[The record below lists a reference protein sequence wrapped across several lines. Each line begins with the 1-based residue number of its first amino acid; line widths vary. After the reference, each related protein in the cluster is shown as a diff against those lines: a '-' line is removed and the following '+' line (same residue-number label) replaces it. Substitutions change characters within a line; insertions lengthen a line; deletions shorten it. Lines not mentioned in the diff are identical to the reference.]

1 MAGESLRPLNYFSS
15 PQYIRSEL
23 RAGVLRSRG
32 GTRLVGISEDFL
44 RGFVLACEHE
54 TGPATG
60 LVLRRCGSFFGARL
74 ARRSEAE
81 LSAYLSRSL
90 RDCTMSE
97 FTFLVSDLWQSSG
110 MGELRIDWSRGQ
122 YGFLSA
128 KLLNSPMQ
136 DIGPKGHLADDL
148 FEGLIEGF
156 IGHFTDESLTCIQTG
171 DLRLGDKDGT
181 TFVLVPPDLGTRV
194 RELRR
199 SKLSHSQIVAQL
211 GGP

>member
-1 MAGESLRPLNYFSS
+1 MPPDNLRPLNYFTS
-15 PQYIRSEL
+15 PSYLRSDL
-23 RAGVLRSRG
+23 RAGTLRSRG

-54 TGPATG
+54 TGPATS
-60 LVLRRCGSFFGARL
+60 LVLRRCGTFFGSRL
-74 ARRSEAE
+74 AVRCESE

-97 FTFLVSDLWQSSG
+97 FTLLLQDLWQGSG

-122 YGFLSA
+122 HGFLAA
-128 KLLNSPMQ
+128 KLVNSPMQ

-148 FEGLIEGF
+148 FEGIIEGF
-156 IGHFTDESLTCIQTG
+156 IGHFADGSLTCIQTG

-181 TFVLVPPDLGTRV
+181 TFVLVSSDWVARV

-199 SKLSHSQIVAQL
+199 EKTQHAQIVAQL
-211 GGP
+211 SGL